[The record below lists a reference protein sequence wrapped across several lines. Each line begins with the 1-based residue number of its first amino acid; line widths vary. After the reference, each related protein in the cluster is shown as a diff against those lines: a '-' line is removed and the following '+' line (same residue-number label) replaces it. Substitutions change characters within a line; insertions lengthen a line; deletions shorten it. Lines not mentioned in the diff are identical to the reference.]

1 MKPDADPARRV
12 AWLMGIVLTLFLAA
26 VVYWNDERGPQP
38 KGVGV
43 GLLLEKQ
50 EELRRDLAREGRH
63 LNDLETW
70 QIQEEV
76 ALRSGLSRAA
86 VKSLVKRARHARDP
100 RVMLDALLL
109 SGEVESAAIQ
119 AKRRA
124 ESLVKTDAK
133 NASSAFRQAG
143 DGFWRNAQFEEAAE
157 CYGKAGPAARMD
169 LALLHWMQANFHPE
183 DPLAELQDAQ
193 MASRLVV
200 KELKAEASPLDVAAA
215 HRLLGNALLR
225 LDKLRKTSSQTGELD
240 GAEEAMR
247 IATGAFERGLHPE
260 LWASIHHDQGVVMLV
275 KSEGEP
281 RSMEPL
287 EAAVR
292 CFLQAL
298 EVRTGSIPDGTGKAD
313 TLALRLSQRAE
324 TLAYLAVAQA
334 YLSDFQSVSGESAI
348 ATADLALGLSQPQD
362 PGLTWFMAQ
371 YAKLRALVKQPSF
384 ALKNGKAA
392 TPEQASARFL
402 ELITTFERTLQN
414 YPTTLADHPGV
425 PSLADVIGIASLMC
439 ENRTHSLTKEQLRE
453 PSERLVRLLKP
464 FAKDGESPASSAALK
479 AMDRCLN
486 LAG

>member
-12 AWLMGIVLTLFLAA
+12 AWFTGVVVTLSLGA

-86 VKSLVKRARHARDP
+86 VKSLVQRARHARDP

-109 SGEVESAAIQ
+109 SGEVESAAIL

-124 ESLVKTDAK
+124 ESLVNTDAK

-143 DGFWRNAQFEEAAE
+143 DGFWRNAQFKEAAE

-193 MASRLVV
+193 MASRRVV

-215 HRLLGNALLR
+215 HRLLGNVLLR
-225 LDKLRKTSSQTGELD
+225 LEKLRKTSSQKGELD

-247 IATGAFERGLHPE
+247 VATGSFERGLNPE

-275 KSEGEP
+275 KSEGER

-298 EVRTGSIPDGTGKAD
+298 EVRTGAIPDGTGKAD
-313 TLALRLSQRAE
+313 TLASRLSQRAE

-334 YLSDFQSVSGESAI
+334 YLGDFRGGSGESAI
-348 ATADLALGLSQPQD
+348 STADLALGLSQPQD

-371 YAKLRALVKQPSF
+371 YAKLRTVVKHPSQALEKGGTVP
-384 ALKNGKAA
+384 
-392 TPEQASARFL
+392 PEQASARFS

-439 ENRTHSLTKEQLRE
+439 ENGTHSLTKEQLRE

-464 FAKDGESPASSAALK
+464 FTKDGESPASSAALK

-486 LAG
+486 LAD